1 MNIGT
6 HDSTQTPLA
15 TVHIKG
21 IGDEWQVE
29 FTIGVQHFDIGPRYE
44 KLAEAEWFMHQFN
57 HALGEFVKINT
68 GVTLAEP
75 R

>member
-1 MNIGT
+1 MVAVDI
-6 HDSTQTPLA
+6 PRKR
-15 TVHIKG
+15 I
-21 IGDEWQVE
+21 VE
-29 FTIGVQHFDIGPRYE
+29 FTVYE
-44 KLAEAEWFMHQFN
+44 SLAEAEWFMHQFN